1 MIKVKKTPDVPP
13 ALAASQKAMDAQ
25 LVAARNKNLDV
36 VLCTK
41 GTAAAKATTTT
52 SGVVKI
58 IIDDEQY
65 KPPHAKALLK
75 VDQHGKCAFCEAR
88 FMDTAGGDV
97 EHFRPK
103 KRYDGF
109 QTVENVG
116 YFQYV
121 YDWSNHLWSCKECN
135 ETYKKNYFDVMPDNF
150 DAPPP
155 DSDDFDDED
164 DFWAAIKEWGRYI
177 NGQRDNW
184 NTPHNNERPV
194 LIDPINEDPRE
205 FISFDISTG
214 LAMAGQLGDRNQSLP
229 GDQFN
234 IGRGGKTINTLGL
247 NRKELVFTRMRH
259 LSMLRGVFL
268 EMTQNFDQVN
278 QFMDWQRKTPWV
290 NSRMKPTMRYEITYP
305 DECVVEDDASQSAL
319 QFLAYSTT
327 PQAPFAALA
336 RDALACWSLEL
347 LEHLLAAQQQATQL
361 QAPDSAQALSTRS
374 VHELPRLGLHPVIL
388 ATYQADMNVLADLRK
403 NLADYK
409 VLWENGYEQ
418 SEVEYVCRKRLE
430 EVMKDH
436 LEFLGRFSIAN
447 RHKPAF
453 YDEYLKHER
462 NLIDVHNALEYYKC
476 DRKNWESAVE
486 TMTGNLGEYGPDLE
500 DDLIPRYN
508 TLVDALE
515 HIEQNHFRGPYDPGM
530 EPVLIGQSEQE
541 VDQLRKLLKQRSD
554 AFVEIDRKYG
564 VTSGGKVVDPDDANS
579 MVWESQSYTDSMEH
593 SLNEIV
599 GALTAFREG
608 RPPQTVAKMQQEGTL
623 ANWKIPTATGVRNRT
638 NPPAN
643 TVAAWNHIREV
654 ANQAPVY
661 KATARWS
668 K

>member
-1 MIKVKKTPDVPP
+1 MIKVTKTQDVPP

-25 LVAARNKNLDV
+25 LVVARNKNLDV

-109 QTVENVG
+109 QTVDNVG

-121 YDWSNHLWSCKECN
+121 YDWTNHLWSCKECN

-164 DFWAAIKEWGRYI
+164 EFWAAIKEWGRHI

-184 NTPHNNERPV
+184 NTPNNNERPV

-205 FISFDISTG
+205 FISFDTRTG
-214 LAMAGQLGDRNQSLP
+214 VAMAGQLGDRNQSLP
-229 GDQFN
+229 GDTFK
-234 IGRGGKTINTLGL
+234 IGRGGKTILTLGL

-268 EMTQNFDQVN
+268 EMSQSFDQVN
-278 QFMDWQRKTPWV
+278 EFMNWQRKVPWV
-290 NSRMKPTMRYEITYP
+290 DSVTKPTMRYEITYP
-305 DECVVEDDASQSAL
+305 DECIVEDDASKSAL

-327 PQAPFAALA
+327 SQAPFAALA
-336 RDALACWSLEL
+336 RDALACWSGEL
-347 LEHLLAAQQQATQL
+347 LNHLLAAQQQATQL
-361 QAPDSAQALSTRS
+361 QTPDSDQALSTRS
-374 VHELPRLGLHPVIL
+374 VHELSRLGLHPVIF

-418 SEVEYVCRKRLE
+418 SEVDYVCRRRLLKVME
-430 EVMKDH
+430 EHMA
-436 LEFLGRFSIAN
+436 LENPFRNAE
-447 RHKPAF
+447 RHDPDF
-453 YDEYLKHER
+453 YTAYLKHER
-462 NLIDVHNALEYYKC
+462 DIIDVHNALEYYKC

-486 TMTGNLGEYGPDLE
+486 TMTDNLGEYGPELE
-500 DDLIPRYN
+500 DDLVPRQN
-508 TLVDALE
+508 TLVENLE
-515 HIEQNHFRGPYDPGM
+515 YLKQNCPPGPYDQGT
-530 EPVLIGQSEQE
+530 EPALIGQFELQINS
-541 VDQLRKLLKQRSD
+541 LRELLKQRSD
-554 AFVEIDRKYG
+554 AFAEIDQQNG
-564 VTSGGKVVDPDDANS
+564 VTSVGKVVDPDDDNA
-579 MVWESQSYTDSMEH
+579 MVWESQAYIGSMEH

-599 GALTAFREG
+599 GALTAFKEG
-608 RPPQTVAKMQQEGTL
+608 LTPETVAKMQQDGPL
-623 ANWKIPTATGVRNRT
+623 ADWQTPTATGVRNRS

-643 TVAAWNHIREV
+643 MDAAWNHIRDV
-654 ANQAPVY
+654 ANQVPEY